1 VRLPLRLLA
10 RVIRRLLGRRRPRPA
25 PRPPT
30 DPDRLHR
37 IYRET
42 HRHVEDLR
50 RAA

>member
-1 VRLPLRLLA
+1 VF
-10 RVIRRLLGRRRPRPA
+10 LGLRRPRRMRVPA
-25 PRPPT
+25 
-30 DPDRLHR
+30 DPERMHR

>member
-1 VRLPLRLLA
+1 MRLLT
-10 RVIRRLLGRRRPRPA
+10 RLVRRLLGGG
-25 PRPPT
+25 RPPSRPT
-30 DPDRLHR
+30 PPADPERLQR